1 MYLLIGLLILAPIAY
16 LMNRNSGPS
25 ITSVFSSDRKFQ
37 ALNVED
43 PRLRLD
49 LLARIHQEEYSGTHR
64 DIFSLEA
71 PAPPP
76 PPVDPN
82 KVGTPAPV
90 VPTGP
95 APLDIPATFFGY
107 VSNPQSGRKL
117 AFFANGDDVFIVGEG
132 ETLLS
137 RFRVVKIGNNTVDM
151 EEVSSGRH
159 TTLTMEAPANQ
170 PQT

>member
-1 MYLLIGLLILAPIAY
+1 MYLLIGLLILAPIVY
-16 LMNRNSGPS
+16 LINRNSGPS

-37 ALNVED
+37 PLNVED
-43 PRLRLD
+43 PRLRID

-76 PPVDPN
+76 PPVDLN
-82 KVGTPAPV
+82 KVRTPPPV
-90 VPTGP
+90 VSTVP

-159 TTLTMEAPANQ
+159 TTLTMEAPSNQ